1 MTRRP
6 LAALAA
12 AALALTLAACG
23 SSDEPAGDA
32 AASSSSSG
40 AFPVTIEHTFGETT
54 VESQPQRV
62 VTIGY
67 NEQDFAL
74 ALGVT
79 PVGVREYLS
88 YDATTRPWAIDL
100 LPEDP
105 IPTVGAEELDLEAIA
120 ALQPD
125 LILGVYSFIDE
136 STYDLLSQIAPTVAE
151 SADYELGATPWQ
163 EQTRMDG
170 AALGKADEADALVAE
185 VEAKF
190 ETART
195 ENPGFAGQVLAL
207 DFWFDGTHGALPA
220 DDLRMQFFTQ
230 LGFQAPAEAAGEAG
244 LSAESLDALNT
255 DVLVA
260 AGGDQQTLLAETL
273 FAGLPVVAEDRAVF
287 VGGFDRQFPAAL
299 GFTSP
304 LSLPY
309 AIDLIVPPL
318 AAAADGDPAT
328 VVPQPTV

>member
-6 LAALAA
+6 LAALAT
-12 AALALTLAACG
+12 AALALTLTACG
-23 SSDEPAGDA
+23 SSDEETPAAGG
-32 AASSSSSG
+32 SSSSDG

-54 VESQPQRV
+54 IEAEPERV
-62 VTIGY
+62 VTIGF

-88 YDATTRPWAIDL
+88 YDANTRPWAVDL
-100 LPEDP
+100 LPDEP
-105 IPTVGAEELDLEAIA
+105 LPTVGAEELDLEAIA

-170 AALGKADEADALVAE
+170 AALGKADEADALVAD
-185 VEAKF
+185 VEGAFADAREANPSF
-190 ETART
+190 E
-195 ENPGFAGQVLAL
+195 GQTLAL
-207 DFWFDGTHGALPA
+207 DYWFEGTHGALP
-220 DDLRMQFFTQ
+220 DTDLRMQFFTE
-230 LGFQAPAEAAGEAG
+230 LGFQAPATTGS
-244 LSAESLDALNT
+244 LSAESLGALDG

-260 AGGDQQTLLAETL
+260 AGTDQATLLAEPL
-273 FAGLPVVAEDRAVF
+273 FAALPVVAEDRTVF
-287 VGGFDRQFPAAL
+287 VGGFDKQFPAAL

-309 AIDLIVPPL
+309 ALELIVPPL
-318 AAAADGDPAT
+318 AAAADADPAT
-328 VVPQPTV
+328 PVEQIAI

>member
-12 AALALTLAACG
+12 VATALTLAAC
-23 SSDEPAGDA
+23 SSDDGGDTA
-32 AASSSSSG
+32 EAPGGSTASDS

-54 VESQPQRV
+54 IESEPERV
-62 VTIGY
+62 VTIGF
-67 NEQDFAL
+67 NEQDFVL

-100 LPEDP
+100 LPDEP

-120 ALQPD
+120 ALDPD
-125 LILGVYSFIDE
+125 VILGVYSFMDE
-136 STYDLLSQIAPTVAE
+136 STYDLLSAIAPTVAE
-151 SADYELGATPWQ
+151 SADHELGATPWQ

-170 AALGKADEADALVAE
+170 AALGKSEEADALVAD
-185 VEAKF
+185 VEAAF
-190 ETART
+190 EEARA
-195 ENPGFAGQVLAL
+195 EHPEFEGQVLAL
-207 DFWFDGTHGALPA
+207 DFWFDGAHGALPD

-230 LGFQAPAEAAGEAG
+230 LGFLAPQTTGT
-244 LSAESLDALNT
+244 LSAESLDALDN

-260 AGGDQQTLLAETL
+260 AGTDQDTLLAEPL
-273 FAGLPVVAEDRAVF
+273 FAALPVVSEDRTVY

-309 AIDLIVPPL
+309 ALDLIVPPL
-318 AAAADGDPAT
+318 VAAADGDPAT
-328 VVPQPTV
+328 PVEQLAV